1 MDLSRFDNVKQK
13 KWHID
18 RDILM
23 NSRCCGVRKF
33 SPYDFFHS
41 NVIPEG
47 VGREAKQK

>member
-13 KWHID
+13 MHID
-18 RDILM
+18 GDILM

-33 SPYDFFHS
+33 STYNFCHS

-47 VGREAKQK
+47 VAREAKQK